1 MKKLNLL
8 FVILASFGLITMS
21 SCNGDDPA
29 PIVKDIS
36 ISVSGGTE
44 VTVEGAN
51 IAKDITVTA
60 TEKTTK
66 DVVVNITSNAAEG
79 EATIEPAQVTIKK
92 GEISATSKIT
102 FASAK
107 FPEGTAQKKI
117 TVTIASTTEGV
128 KLGTPTTDFLVKGAG
143 GPELTALTITANG
156 TEFNTTTEAK
166 ELSVVFTLAE
176 ALTEKVAVTITV
188 DPTSDDIF
196 KTMFPTIP
204 AIEIPANEKTLTIPF
219 SMPKGTEG
227 LLKINFAVTNP
238 KVDLK
243 TASLSAT
250 FVVDEDPAA
259 PPTFS
264 LARTTTGDIVVPA
277 TGDKV
282 ETFKVTLSKAAA
294 EEQTITLT
302 AAPEG
307 GVLSA
312 ASVVFAIGETSK
324 DVTITFQ
331 SSVFT
336 SDLVTK
342 DIVVTGASTVLT
354 AKTAS
359 ITYAVKGT
367 KVEVPKQ
374 NLDIAIY
381 GSPTYATFNT
391 ETSMTATCKF
401 GVQKTEGYDHA
412 AVEDFTITPVITGG
426 VEGTDYKYPDGETA
440 AFNIKK
446 GDTWPEKKIIVL
458 PAAKGKTI
466 IFDFSN
472 APIKYMRETTFNIIV
487 NAYQKPAQPVDYG
500 ITFNLEGHNGDLA
513 AMEFDTW
520 MKFEFKNYNTVPKGT
535 PVYFT
540 YKVTTDDGTDVTNM
554 CELDMGSPLNIM
566 ARYSGYLQ
574 VSKGTDNANV
584 AQLTGKKLTV
594 TVMSEDAIIGNSTA
608 SFTMAN

>member
-29 PIVKDIS
+29 PIVKDIT

-44 VTVEGAN
+44 VTVEGTN

-79 EATIEPAQVTIKK
+79 EATIEPAQITIKK

-117 TVTIASTTEGV
+117 TVTINSTTEGV

-143 GPELTALTITANG
+143 GPELIALTITANG

-188 DPTSDDIF
+188 DPSSSEIF

-204 AIEIPANEKTLTIPF
+204 PVEIPANEKTLTIPF
-219 SMPKGTEG
+219 TMPKGTEG
-227 LLKINFAVTNP
+227 LLKINFAVTNL

-277 TGDKV
+277 TGDKA

-302 AAPEG
+302 ATPEG
-307 GVLSA
+307 GVLSP

-331 SSVFT
+331 SLVFT

-359 ITYAVKGT
+359 ITYKVIGT
-367 KVEVPKQ
+367 KVEVP
-374 NLDIAIY
+374 
-381 GSPTYATFNT
+381 T
-391 ETSMTATCKF
+391 
-401 GVQKTEGYDHA
+401 
-412 AVEDFTITPVITGG
+412 
-426 VEGTDYKYPDGETA
+426 
-440 AFNIKK
+440 
-446 GDTWPEKKIIVL
+446 L
-458 PAAKGKTI
+458 PAAKFTI
-466 IFDFSN
+466 ADN
-472 APIKYMRETTFNIIV
+472 QLKLGGW
-487 NAYQKPAQPVDYG
+487 Q
-500 ITFNLEGHNGDLA
+500 
-513 AMEFDTW
+513 
-520 MKFEFKNYNTVPKGT
+520 NYH
-535 PVYFT
+535 
-540 YKVTTDDGTDVTNM
+540 TTDLDGQKFPSTTPLPMVFTVTAADGTDITSHCKFDHMDASTNN
-554 CELDMGSPLNIM
+554 GG
-566 ARYSGYLQ
+566 GYVQILSTSESDTY
-574 VSKGTDNANV
+574 VVNV
-584 AQLTGKKLTV
+584 GDVIT
-594 TVMSEDAIIGNSTA
+594 ITA
-608 SFTMAN
+608 SCVGLTFAEPATATVIAPPVS

>member
-66 DVVVNITSNAAEG
+66 DVVVSITSNAAEG

-302 AAPEG
+302 ATPEG

-342 DIVVTGASTVLT
+342 DIVVTGASTTLT
-354 AKTAS
+354 AKTAA
-359 ITYAVKGT
+359 ITYTVKGHET
-367 KVEVPKQ
+367 PKE
-374 NLDIAIY
+374 DIDAY
-381 GSPTYATFNT
+381 FYPVTPRYFT
-391 ETSMTATCKF
+391 ETDTKIT
-401 GVQKTEGYDHA
+401 GVQIDMGGQNSKTVSVATDC
-412 AVEDFTITPVITGG
+412 TPVVTGG
-426 VEGTDYKYPDGETA
+426 VEGVDFTYQAPYSFTIPVGEKT
-440 AFNIKK
+440 FRVYI
-446 GDTWPEKKIIVL
+446 TLL
-458 PAAKGKTI
+458 PAAIGKTI
-466 IFDFSN
+466 VFDFSK
-472 APIKYMRETTFNIIV
+472 APITMRNNKIEIKVERYVEPTN
-487 NAYQKPAQPVDYG
+487 PA
-500 ITFNLEGHNGDLA
+500 DLKVQVA
-513 AMEFDTW
+513 IADNTALPFDTW
-520 MKFEFKNYNTVPKGT
+520 KALSFSKTTVDIPT
-535 PVYFT
+535 NLPLFVSY
-540 YKVTTDDGTDVTNM
+540 VVTDDQGTDVTNKCM
-554 CELDMGSPLNIM
+554 FDPAIINI
-566 ARYSGYLQ
+566 ATRPSGYFKVADASLKGKTLTLT
-574 VSKGTDNANV
+574 VSSKDTTFENNTVTINV
-584 AQLTGKKLTV
+584 A
-594 TVMSEDAIIGNSTA
+594 N
-608 SFTMAN
+608 